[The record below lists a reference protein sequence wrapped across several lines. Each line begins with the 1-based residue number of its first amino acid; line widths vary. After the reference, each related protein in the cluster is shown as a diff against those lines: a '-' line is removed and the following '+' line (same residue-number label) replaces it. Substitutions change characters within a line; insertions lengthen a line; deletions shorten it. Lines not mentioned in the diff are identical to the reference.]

1 MLRKI
6 VILKGDQVIYRREYG
21 DTFSWEAISPLLVS
35 LTSFVKEAKGDV
47 DVDILNTVFY
57 KIAYS
62 TNKQQDVLFEII
74 ADINDPDEIIIEQL
88 PLFNSVVSKKLEG
101 LQIED
106 VKDEIDIVADQL
118 LMELPP
124 KIAIAG
130 ASGVGKSTITALV
143 QNEKLPESHIPTI
156 TCDVDEI
163 IVGGVRKIYLHDTG
177 GQEQFGFLWPRWI
190 KGADGVILV
199 LDSTKANLKE
209 SKFFVEMIQKETP
222 KASVIVIANKQDLP
236 DAISPD
242 EIEKTF
248 GYKTYPMIAID
259 RSNREKLLTIFA
271 EVLKL
276 TSQVASLIPNQVKED
291 TVIKEQEREIE
302 ITPEL
307 EAKIKKVQAEID
319 KVDKDMKNLKKEIKK
334 LKELGEE
341 FYKLNADLMVA
352 NVKKRRL
359 QKDIRALLMSGGESK
374 VLAFDV
380 HQEMRNV
387 SYVIRCECG
396 EIYKKLAPVKRGMKN
411 VVLQCPKCQTE
422 YEVPKKTWEELYIAA
437 FPK

>member
-62 TNKQQDVLFEII
+62 TNKQQDLLFEII

-88 PLFNSVVSKKLEG
+88 PLFNNVVSKKLED
-101 LQIED
+101 LPIED

-190 KGADGVILV
+190 KGSDGIILV

-222 KASVIVIANKQDLP
+222 KTSVIVIANKQDLP
-236 DAISPD
+236 EALSPE

-248 GYKTYPMIAID
+248 GYKTYPMIAIE

-276 TSQVASLIPNQVKED
+276 TSQVASLIPSQVKED

-319 KVDKDMKNLKKEIKK
+319 NVDKDMNNLKKKIKK
-334 LKELGEE
+334 SKELGEE

-422 YEVPKKTWEELYIAA
+422 YEVPKKTWEELYLTA